1 MDRAGWGDGVKRVEG
16 APTSPIHGVFMLT
29 TLSFG
34 TEAPYCLDDDKSEN
48 EDELEARNYSV
59 CDGGDPRSDTARRN
73 DREY

>member
-1 MDRAGWGDGVKRVEG
+1 
-16 APTSPIHGVFMLT
+16 MLT

-48 EDELEARNYSV
+48 EDELEAGNYSV

-73 DREY
+73 DRED